1 MATKKSSTKKPAR
14 AANARA
20 KQTKTTVRT
29 SKKAAQKREFMS
41 FTPTLETLYWL
52 VLGVIIII
60 FTIWIMNLQANI
72 QNIYDQININNADS
86 SLNIPIHAKTA
97 K

>member
-1 MATKKSSTKKPAR
+1 MATKKSPTKKPAR
-14 AANARA
+14 AASARA
-20 KQTKTTVRT
+20 KQTKTTVKN
-29 SKKAAQKREFMS
+29 KKATQKREFMS

-86 SLNIPIHAKTA
+86 SLNIPVHPKAAK
-97 K
+97 